1 MCAPNARRTTGYA
14 DGRARATTD
23 GGMASCAERMNRRCP
38 FCRPLIETAR
48 ARILLAHRVLR
59 REAVTG

>member
-1 MCAPNARRTTGYA
+1 
-14 DGRARATTD
+14 
-23 GGMASCAERMNRRCP
+23 MNRRRP

-59 REAVTG
+59 RDAVTG